1 MKIKNVFTISLVVL
15 LSACNNSNNDNPV
28 QSNSGYIDNDG
39 SQYQY
44 PPTNSPIT
52 DTEALAVGTVGVA
65 TGYAVGKYANKPRYG
80 ETRTVYGKPKASYGK
95 PVVVVNK
102 YYYQTKP
109 KVRASLVKRK

>member
-1 MKIKNVFTISLVVL
+1 MKLKYLLTVPLAVF

-52 DTEALAVGTVGVA
+52 NTEALAVGAVGVA
-65 TGYAVGKYANKPRYG
+65 TGYAVGKYANKPRYS
-80 ETRTVYGKPKASYGK
+80 KPKASHGK

-102 YYYQTKP
+102 HYYQTKP
-109 KVRASLVKRK
+109 KVRVSRYKRK

>member
-1 MKIKNVFTISLVVL
+1 MNIKMKLKYLLTVPLAVF

-52 DTEALAVGTVGVA
+52 TTDALTVGAVGVA
-65 TGYAVGKYANKPRYG
+65 TGYALAKQANKPRYS
-80 ETRTVYGKPKASYGK
+80 KPNTSYGK

-102 YYYQTKP
+102 RYYQTKP
-109 KVRASLVKRK
+109 KVRVSRYRRK